1 MRQNK
6 KLYYDV
12 ISLHVGIAKQSYDNL
27 LLILKMSLYNYPI
40 KESLSV
46 IYDDF
51 MPIETLSTDEK
62 KDLWDE
68 INKHFADKSKDDRI
82 QLCKNMYILGNLF

>member
-12 ISLHVGIAKQSYDNL
+12 ISLHVGIAKQSYENL

>member
-1 MRQNK
+1 MTQSK

-40 KESLSV
+40 KESLNV

>member
-40 KESLSV
+40 KESLNV